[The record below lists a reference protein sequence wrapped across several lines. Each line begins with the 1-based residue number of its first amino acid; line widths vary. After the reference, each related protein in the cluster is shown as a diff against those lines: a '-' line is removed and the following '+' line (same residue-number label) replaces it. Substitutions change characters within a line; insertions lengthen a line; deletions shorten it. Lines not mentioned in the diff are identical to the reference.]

1 MTADDRSLYL
11 DAFSAAK
18 KRVEREGRRICHV
31 IWRGGH
37 LEFTSA
43 EPLAEVPGSPDEF
56 SNIVHPDP
64 QGFLL

>member
-31 IWRGGH
+31 IWRDGH
-37 LEFTSA
+37 LGFTSA
-43 EPLAEVPGSPDEF
+43 EITESGMTDPMPE
-56 SNIVHPDP
+56 PDP